1 MGMCERRA
9 TLGPVSCRRV
19 RERER
24 TLSLLHSG
32 ICQFEHG
39 VHPEPVGGPRV
50 TGSFRMINM
59 VGTHVSERFG

>member
-9 TLGPVSCRRV
+9 TLGPVSYRRV

-24 TLSLLHSG
+24 SLCLLHSG
-32 ICQFEHG
+32 VCQFEYG
-39 VHPEPVGGPRV
+39 IHPEPAGRPRV

-59 VGTHVSERFG
+59 VGPPVSERFG